1 MEGIRAERESKRE
14 GRREREWPISEKKIV
29 FNIN

>member
-1 MEGIRAERESKRE
+1 MEGIRAEREQKRE
-14 GRREREWPISEKKIV
+14 KEGEREWPISEKKIV